1 MVWQWKVGNVCWCT
15 ILDELWQVQDDEED
29 YDDDDDDDDGEG
41 NDDDHKDMLHDD
53 TPWYQHIYLH
63 SIYIYNINIYKYSSA
78 VA

>member
-1 MVWQWKVGNVCWCT
+1 M
-15 ILDELWQVQDDEED
+15 QDDEED

-63 SIYIYNINIYKYSSA
+63 SIYIYIFKCSGISK
-78 VA
+78 V

>member
-1 MVWQWKVGNVCWCT
+1 M
-15 ILDELWQVQDDEED
+15 QDDEED

-63 SIYIYNINIYKYSSA
+63 SIYIYKYIQVQWHKQSLKLTNFHYTN
-78 VA
+78 